1 MLQDIERHLA
11 CPHCAQPLALDGRT
25 LRCPARHSFDLA
37 KQGYVS
43 LLAGDAHTGT
53 GDTAEMVAAR
63 DDFLDAGHYRPI
75 ADALAEAAVAL
86 VAGAEAGGERG
97 GPGHA
102 TRTDQT
108 GTDPAGADQT
118 RTDQTGADPAGGGLV
133 ADLGAGT
140 GHYLAHVLD
149 ALPGRAGAALDISK
163 YALRRAAR
171 AHPRIGAVVC
181 DAWRPL
187 PLRDGSADLV
197 LNVFAPRNGPEI
209 RRVLRPGGALLLVA
223 PTSRHLR
230 ELVTALGLLS
240 VDEEKQRRIEEKL
253 GPYLTPGER
262 REVEFPL
269 RLSAADVRTVVGMGP
284 SAWHTDP
291 EELAA
296 RLARLPDPVE
306 VTASVTVAVYRR

>member
-1 MLQDIERHLA
+1 MLQDIERYLA
-11 CPHCAQPLALDGRT
+11 CPHCAQALTRHERA
-25 LRCPARHSFDLA
+25 LRCPAGHSFDLA

-63 DDFLDAGHYRPI
+63 AGFLAAGHYRPI
-75 ADALAEAAVAL
+75 ADALAEAA
-86 VAGAEAGGERG
+86 
-97 GPGHA
+97 
-102 TRTDQT
+102 
-108 GTDPAGADQT
+108 AD
-118 RTDQTGADPAGGGLV
+118 ADPEGLV

-163 YALRRAAR
+163 FALRRAAK

-187 PLRDGSADLV
+187 PLRDASAGLM

-209 RRVLRPGGALLLVA
+209 RRVLRPGATLLLVS
-223 PTSRHLR
+223 PTARHLR
-230 ELVTALGLLS
+230 ELVGALGLLS
-240 VDEEKQRRIEEKL
+240 VDEEKQRRIDEKL
-253 GPYLTPGER
+253 GPYLTSAGR
-262 REVEFPL
+262 RQVEFTL
-269 RLSAADVRTVVGMGP
+269 RLGPDDVRTVVGMGP

-291 EELAA
+291 DRLAA
-296 RLARLPDPVE
+296 ALADLPDPVE
-306 VTASVTVAVYRR
+306 VTASVTVAAYRR

>member
-1 MLQDIERHLA
+1 MLQDIEPYLA
-11 CPHCAQPLALDGRT
+11 CPHCAQALTLDGRT
-25 LRCPARHSFDLA
+25 LRCPTGHSFDVA

-63 DDFLDAGHYRPI
+63 SDFLAAGHYRPI
-75 ADALAEAAVAL
+75 ADALADAAA
-86 VAGAEAGGERG
+86 
-97 GPGHA
+97 A
-102 TRTDQT
+102 TA
-108 GTDPAGADQT
+108 PE
-118 RTDQTGADPAGGGLV
+118 GLV

-149 ALPGRAGAALDISK
+149 ALPALPGAALDISK
-163 YALRRAAR
+163 YALRRAAK

-187 PLRDGSADLV
+187 PLRDSSAGLV

-209 RRVLRPGGALLLVA
+209 RRVLRPGGTLLLVS
-223 PTSRHLR
+223 PTPRHLR

-240 VDEEKQRRIEEKL
+240 VDEEKQRRIDEKL
-253 GPYLTPGER
+253 GPHLAPAGQQ
-262 REVEFPL
+262 EVEFTL

-284 SAWHTDP
+284 SAWHTDR
-291 EELAA
+291 ERLAA
-296 RLARLPDPVE
+296 WLADLPDPVE
-306 VTASVTVAVYRR
+306 VTASVTVAAYRR

>member
-1 MLQDIERHLA
+1 MLQDIERYLA
-11 CPHCAQPLALDGRT
+11 CPHCAQPLARHDRS
-25 LRCPARHSFDLA
+25 LRCPAGHSHDLA

-53 GDTAEMVAAR
+53 GDTAAMVAAR
-63 DDFLDAGHYRPI
+63 ADFLAAGHYRPI
-75 ADALAEAAVAL
+75 ADALAEAA
-86 VAGAEAGGERG
+86 
-97 GPGHA
+97 A
-102 TRTDQT
+102 T
-108 GTDPAGADQT
+108 
-118 RTDQTGADPAGGGLV
+118 ADPEGLV

-149 ALPGRAGAALDISK
+149 ALPGRPGAALDISK
-163 YALRRAAR
+163 YALRRAAK

-187 PLRDGSADLV
+187 PLLDGSTGLM

-209 RRVLRPGGALLLVA
+209 RRVLRPGATLLLVS

-230 ELVTALGLLS
+230 ELVAALGLLS
-240 VDEEKQRRIEEKL
+240 VDEEKQRRIDEKL
-253 GPYLTPGER
+253 GPYLTPGGR
-262 REVEFPL
+262 REVEFTL
-269 RLSAADVRTVVGMGP
+269 RLGPQDVRTVVGMGP

-291 EELAA
+291 ERLAA
-296 RLARLPDPVE
+296 ALAGLPDPVE

>member
-1 MLQDIERHLA
+1 MLQDIERYLA
-11 CPHCAQPLALDGRT
+11 CPHCAQALTLDGRT
-25 LRCPARHSFDLA
+25 LRCPAGHSFDVA

-53 GDTAEMVAAR
+53 GDTADMVAAR
-63 DDFLDAGHYRPI
+63 SGFLDAGHYRPI
-75 ADALAEAAVAL
+75 AEALTAAAVA
-86 VAGAEAGGERG
+86 AAPE
-97 GPGHA
+97 
-102 TRTDQT
+102 
-108 GTDPAGADQT
+108 
-118 RTDQTGADPAGGGLV
+118 GLV

-149 ALPGRAGAALDISK
+149 TLPDRPGAALDISK
-163 YALRRAAR
+163 YALRRAAK

-187 PLRDGSADLV
+187 PLRDASAGLV

-209 RRVLRPGGALLLVA
+209 RRVLRPGGTLLLVS
-223 PTSRHLR
+223 PTPRHLR

-240 VDEEKQRRIEEKL
+240 VDEEKQRRIDEKL
-253 GPYLTPGER
+253 GPHLAPAGR
-262 REVEFPL
+262 QEVEFTL

-291 EELAA
+291 ERLAA
-296 RLARLPDPVE
+296 RLAALPDPVE
-306 VTASVTVAVYRR
+306 VTASVTVAAYLR

>member
-1 MLQDIERHLA
+1 MLQDIEPYLA
-11 CPHCAQPLALDGRT
+11 CPHCARPLTLDGRT
-25 LRCPARHSFDLA
+25 LRCPGGHSHDLA

-53 GDTAEMVAAR
+53 GDTADMVAAR
-63 DDFLDAGHYRPI
+63 GDFLAAGHYRPI
-75 ADALAEAAVAL
+75 ADALAEAAVEA
-86 VAGAEAGGERG
+86 VEAVEAVAVAVADADAGAADGVD
-97 GPGHA
+97 GPGV
-102 TRTDQT
+102 D
-108 GTDPAGADQT
+108 GPGA
-118 RTDQTGADPAGGGLV
+118 LV

-149 ALPGRAGAALDISK
+149 ALPGRPGAALDISK

-187 PLRDGSADLV
+187 PLLDASAGLV

-209 RRVLRPGGALLLVA
+209 RRVLRPGGTLLLVS

-230 ELVTALGLLS
+230 ELVDALGLLS
-240 VDEEKQRRIEEKL
+240 VDEEKQRRIDEKL
-253 GPYLTPGER
+253 GPYLTPAGR
-262 REVEFPL
+262 REVEFTM
-269 RLSAADVRTVVGMGP
+269 RLSAEDVRTVVGMGP

-291 EELAA
+291 A
-296 RLARLPDPVE
+296 RLAERLAALPDPVE
-306 VTASVTVAVYRR
+306 VTASVTVAAYRR

>member
-1 MLQDIERHLA
+1 MLQDIEPYLA
-11 CPHCAQPLALDGRT
+11 CPHCAQALTLDGRT
-25 LRCPARHSFDLA
+25 LRCPGGHSHDLA

-53 GDTAEMVAAR
+53 GDTAGMVAAR
-63 DDFLDAGHYRPI
+63 SDFLAAGHYRPI
-75 ADALAEAAVAL
+75 ADALAASAVA
-86 VAGAEAGGERG
+86 
-97 GPGHA
+97 
-102 TRTDQT
+102 
-108 GTDPAGADQT
+108 
-118 RTDQTGADPAGGGLV
+118 ADPEGLV

-149 ALPGRAGAALDISK
+149 ALPGRPGAALDISK

-187 PLRDGSADLV
+187 PLLDASAGLV

-209 RRVLRPGGALLLVA
+209 RRVLRPGGTLLLVS
-223 PTSRHLR
+223 PTPRHLR

-240 VDEEKQRRIEEKL
+240 VDEDKLRRIDEKL
-253 GPYLTPGER
+253 GPHLTPAGR
-262 REVEFPL
+262 REVEFTL
-269 RLSAADVRTVVGMGP
+269 RLSAEDVRTVVGMGP

-291 EELAA
+291 EVLAA
-296 RLARLPDPVE
+296 RLAELPDPVE
-306 VTASVTVAVYRR
+306 VTASVTVAAYRR

>member
-1 MLQDIERHLA
+1 LQDIEPYLA
-11 CPHCAQPLALDGRT
+11 CPHCAQALTLDGRT
-25 LRCPARHSFDLA
+25 LRCPGGHSFDIA

-53 GDTAEMVAAR
+53 GDTAAMVAAR
-63 DDFLDAGHYRPI
+63 SDFLAAGHYRPI
-75 ADALAEAAVAL
+75 ADALADAAA
-86 VAGAEAGGERG
+86 
-97 GPGHA
+97 A
-102 TRTDQT
+102 TA
-108 GTDPAGADQT
+108 PE
-118 RTDQTGADPAGGGLV
+118 GLV

-149 ALPGRAGAALDISK
+149 ALPARPGAALDISK
-163 YALRRAAR
+163 YALRRAAK

-187 PLRDGSADLV
+187 PLRDASAGLV

-209 RRVLRPGGALLLVA
+209 RRVLRPGGTLLLVS

-240 VDEEKQRRIEEKL
+240 VDEEKQRRIDEKL
-253 GPYLTPGER
+253 GPHLTPAGQQ
-262 REVEFPL
+262 EVEFTL

-284 SAWHTDP
+284 SAWHTDR
-291 EELAA
+291 ERLAA
-296 RLARLPDPVE
+296 RLAGLPDPVE
-306 VTASVTVAVYRR
+306 VTASVTVAAYRR

>member
-1 MLQDIERHLA
+1 MLQDIEPYLA
-11 CPHCAQPLALDGRT
+11 CPHCAQALTLDGRT
-25 LRCPARHSFDLA
+25 LRCPGGHSFDIA

-63 DDFLDAGHYRPI
+63 SDFLAAGHYRPI
-75 ADALAEAAVAL
+75 ADALADAAA
-86 VAGAEAGGERG
+86 
-97 GPGHA
+97 A
-102 TRTDQT
+102 TA
-108 GTDPAGADQT
+108 PE
-118 RTDQTGADPAGGGLV
+118 GLV

-149 ALPGRAGAALDISK
+149 ALPARPGAALDISK
-163 YALRRAAR
+163 YALRRAAK

-187 PLRDGSADLV
+187 PLRDASAGLV

-209 RRVLRPGGALLLVA
+209 RRVLRPGGTLLLVS
-223 PTSRHLR
+223 PTPRHLR

-240 VDEEKQRRIEEKL
+240 VDEEKQRRIDEKL
-253 GPYLTPGER
+253 GPHLTPAGR
-262 REVEFPL
+262 QEVEFTL

-284 SAWHTDP
+284 SAWHTDR
-291 EELAA
+291 ERLAA
-296 RLARLPDPVE
+296 RLAGLPDPVE
-306 VTASVTVAVYRR
+306 VTASVTVAAYRR

>member
-1 MLQDIERHLA
+1 MLQDIEPYLA
-11 CPHCAQPLALDGRT
+11 CPHCAQPLVRHERS
-25 LRCPARHSFDLA
+25 LRCPAGHSYDLA

-63 DDFLDAGHYRPI
+63 ADFLAAGHYRPI
-75 ADALAEAAVAL
+75 ADALAEAAA
-86 VAGAEAGGERG
+86 A
-97 GPGHA
+97 
-102 TRTDQT
+102 
-108 GTDPAGADQT
+108 
-118 RTDQTGADPAGGGLV
+118 ADPEGLV

-149 ALPGRAGAALDISK
+149 ALPGRPGAALDISK
-163 YALRRAAR
+163 YALRRAAK
-171 AHPRIGAVVC
+171 AHPRIGAAVC

-187 PLRDGSADLV
+187 PLLDGSAGLM

-209 RRVLRPGGALLLVA
+209 RRVLRPGGTLLLVS

-230 ELVTALGLLS
+230 ELVAGLGLLS
-240 VDEEKQRRIEEKL
+240 VDEEKQRRIDEKL
-253 GPYLTPGER
+253 GPYLTPQGR
-262 REVEFPL
+262 QEVEFTL
-269 RLSAADVRTVVGMGP
+269 RLGPQDVRTVVGMGP

-291 EELAA
+291 ERLAA
-296 RLARLPDPVE
+296 ALAGLPEPVE